1 MPRALTFTSELGAQ
15 IIGARRVGATLRDAC
30 KAAGVP
36 WETFKG
42 WLKAGRSGDAR
53 LEAFARDIDKAAA
66 QFDQVLRAR
75 VLKGTEEDAR
85 LAFDIIKWNELRAE
99 RAAKL
104 RALEAQAIVDEKR
117 AEGTLVDRHEHT
129 MKDPVDELRSRI
141 ARLAG
146 PGEAGSSPGGDQP
159 R

>member
-1 MPRALTFTSELGAQ
+1 MPAPFTFKPEIGAQ

-36 WETFKG
+36 WPTFKQ
-42 WLKAGRSGDAR
+42 WLKLGRGGDPR
-53 LEAFARDIDKAAA
+53 LADFARDIDKAAA

-85 LAFDIIKWNELRAE
+85 LAFDILKWNELRAE

-117 AEGTLVDRHEHT
+117 AAGELVDRHEHT

-146 PGEAGSSPGGDQP
+146 PGEAGSSPSGHQS
-159 R
+159 